1 MVTTT
6 DTSIWERNPF
16 TSETNN
22 KTPGALESVLFHC
35 LKKDESKSNYF
46 SHFLASPLSLSP
58 LFLDSA
64 VAASTS
70 TTVGALRGG
79 LN

>member
-22 KTPGALESVLFHC
+22 KTPGALESVLFLC

-46 SHFLASPLSLSP
+46 SLFLAFPLAL
-58 LFLDSA
+58 LFFWIL
-64 VAASTS
+64 
-70 TTVGALRGG
+70 L
-79 LN
+79 LQHLPPPQ

>member
-22 KTPGALESVLFHC
+22 KTPGALQSVLFLG

-46 SHFLASPLSLSP
+46 SLFLPSSLSL
-58 LFLDSA
+58 LFFWIL
-64 VAASTS
+64 
-70 TTVGALRGG
+70 L
-79 LN
+79 LQHLPPPQ